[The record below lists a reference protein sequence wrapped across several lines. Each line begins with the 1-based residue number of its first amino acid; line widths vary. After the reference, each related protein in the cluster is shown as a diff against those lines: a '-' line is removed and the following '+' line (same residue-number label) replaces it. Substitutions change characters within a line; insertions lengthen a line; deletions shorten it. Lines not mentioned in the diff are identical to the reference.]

1 MKEIKL
7 NTTNP
12 DHITYEHPPLDIAVL
27 GGIRLEGLDRLRA
40 TLKVKVQDVDV
51 PDTPSLRHNL
61 DLYNDI
67 QTEKLIRKIAERL
80 EVGTSIAWD
89 ALNKLTEC
97 LERYRLEEIE
107 RTISA
112 ENQKQKKFLKPEET
126 KAAQRELKILNLMNR
141 TAEYLQQTGIIGEE
155 INALILWIVMTS
167 RKCSDPLS
175 AISLAKTGMGKS
187 YLQERVALC
196 IPEED
201 ILEST
206 QMTESSFYRF
216 GREELRNKVFLIED
230 LDGAENVLYPIR
242 EMQSK
247 KRISKTVAVKDNQG
261 RIKTVIL
268 VVEGPVSVCGCT
280 TRERVY
286 EDNANRSIL
295 LHLDGSKEQ
304 DKRIMDYH
312 KKVKAGMIDEGEE
325 EKLRELLKNMQRV
338 LMPIK
343 VVNPYSMQIELP
355 ETVMNPR
362 RTLPLLLSFIEAITY
377 YHQYQREKQYDQE
390 TGEEFIETT
399 PEDIEWAFKLMK
411 DVLFSKSDE
420 LSNAC
425 RKFYSWVGS
434 PDRQAGSSG
443 GQLNKDCFY
452 ASEIR
457 AQRSIH
463 PRTLNRY
470 LNELVLF
477 GRLQIIGGNK
487 HKEGYQYQ
495 AVNYRGDHQLQADLD
510 KHMEQM
516 LERIRKSTIQKPVQ
530 AGPKAQRKKSA

>member
-1 MKEIKL
+1 MESKL

-12 DHITYEHPPLDIAVL
+12 EHLTYEHPQLDIAIL
-27 GGIRLEGLDRLRA
+27 GGIRLEGLDRMRV
-40 TLKVKVQDVDV
+40 TLKIRVRDEGLADGPAV
-51 PDTPSLRHNL
+51 RHNL

-80 EVGTSIAWD
+80 EVGTSTAWE
-89 ALNKLTEC
+89 ALNNLTEA
-97 LERYRLEEIE
+97 LEDYRLTEIE
-107 RTISA
+107 RQTN
-112 ENQKQKKFLKPEET
+112 EQDRTRKFLTPEET
-126 KAAQRELKILNLMNR
+126 KSAQRELKTLNLMSR

-167 RKCSDPLS
+167 RKCLDPLS
-175 AISLAKTGMGKS
+175 AISLAKSGMGKS

-247 KRISKTVAVKDNQG
+247 KRVSKTVAVKDKNG
-261 RIKTVIL
+261 KIKTVIL

-295 LHLDGSKEQ
+295 LYLDGSKEQ

-312 KKVKAGMIDEGEE
+312 KKIKAGIIDQSEE
-325 EKLRELLKNMQRV
+325 QAHRALLQNMQRV
-338 LMPIK
+338 LQPIR

-355 ETVMNPR
+355 EAVMNPR

-377 YHQYQREKQYDQE
+377 YHQYQREKQYDTQ
-390 TGEEFIETT
+390 TGVEFIETT
-399 PEDIEWAFKLMK
+399 IEDIEWGFKLLK
-411 DVLFSKSDE
+411 DVLFTKSDE

-434 PDRQAGSSG
+434 SDS
-443 GQLNKDCFY
+443 QLNKEGFY

-495 AVNYRGDHQLQADLD
+495 VVNYRGDHQLQTDLE
-510 KHMEQM
+510 KHIEEM
-516 LERIRKSTIQKPVQ
+516 LERIRKSTIQKP
-530 AGPKAQRKKSA
+530 KAQRKKSA

>member
-1 MKEIKL
+1 MESKL
-7 NTTNP
+7 NTSNP
-12 DHITYEHPPLDIAVL
+12 EHITYEHPPLDIAVL

-40 TLKVKVQDVDV
+40 TLKVKVQDVEV

-80 EVGTSIAWD
+80 EVGTSTAWE
-89 ALNKLTEC
+89 ALNNLTEALEDYRLQE
-97 LERYRLEEIE
+97 LERQTNEQD
-107 RTISA
+107 RT
-112 ENQKQKKFLKPEET
+112 KKFLTPEET
-126 KAAQRELKILNLMNR
+126 KAAQRELKTLNLMNR

-167 RKCSDPLS
+167 RKCNDPLS
-175 AISLAKTGMGKS
+175 AISLAKSGMGKS

-247 KRISKTVAVKDNQG
+247 KRVSKTVAVKDNQG

-295 LHLDGSKEQ
+295 LYLDGSKEQ

-312 KKVKAGMIDEGEE
+312 KKIKARDNRSE
-325 EKLRELLKNMQRV
+325 
-338 LMPIK
+338 
-343 VVNPYSMQIELP
+343 
-355 ETVMNPR
+355 R
-362 RTLPLLLSFIEAITY
+362 RT
-377 YHQYQREKQYDQE
+377 
-390 TGEEFIETT
+390 
-399 PEDIEWAFKLMK
+399 
-411 DVLFSKSDE
+411 
-420 LSNAC
+420 
-425 RKFYSWVGS
+425 
-434 PDRQAGSSG
+434 
-443 GQLNKDCFY
+443 
-452 ASEIR
+452 
-457 AQRSIH
+457 
-463 PRTLNRY
+463 RT
-470 LNELVLF
+470 
-477 GRLQIIGGNK
+477 
-487 HKEGYQYQ
+487 
-495 AVNYRGDHQLQADLD
+495 A
-510 KHMEQM
+510 
-516 LERIRKSTIQKPVQ
+516 
-530 AGPKAQRKKSA
+530 